1 VKSVGGE
8 PVVLVG
14 ARGFIG
20 RLHAEIHRSLG
31 NAVVEIDIAEPVSQ
45 AELDAIPWRDAIV
58 DVCTPTAVHTASIR
72 WGYEHG
78 ARRFLVEKPATRNY
92 VDWRACLLDVPEAQ
106 IFVAHSYMFSRAFEV
121 MFDACPTVVSMSAA
135 FDKDRAGDD
144 LRLRGADAGGRLAD
158 VFQIEVPH
166 AFAMVLAVQPAL
178 ELLSA
183 TYTRYGERAPGSVE
197 PTRCEARFAH
207 STLPEVLVTSD
218 LRAPRCR
225 LLELTGDDGRRVGGY
240 FPLSAALPDCLVYSV
255 DAHGRR
261 TTLFE
266 GRDDL
271 LRATL
276 VAGLKAM
283 RSGAVPWLASAQFA
297 GVVLARIAEA
307 RRMAE
312 ADGRRRGRDDVS
324 GAAPT
329 RRLRLPIRSP
339 RLGSRRPVR

>member
-1 VKSVGGE
+1 MKSVAGE

-20 RLHAEIHRSLG
+20 RLHAEIYRSLG
-31 NAVVEIDIAEPVSQ
+31 ISVVEVDIAEPVTQ
-45 AELDAIPWRDAIV
+45 TELDAIPWPDAIV
-58 DVCTPTAVHTASIR
+58 DVCTPTAVHTDSIR
-72 WGYEHG
+72 WAYGHG

-92 VDWRACLLDVPEAQ
+92 VDWRACLLDVPDAQ

-121 MFDACPTVVSMSAA
+121 MFNACPTVVSMSAA

-144 LRLRGADAGGRLAD
+144 LRLRGADGGGRLAD
-158 VFQIEVPH
+158 VLQIEVPH
-166 AFAMVLAVQPAL
+166 AFAIVLAVQPAL

-183 TYTRYGERAPGSVE
+183 TYTRYGERCPGSVE

-207 STLPEVLVTSD
+207 TTVPEVLITSD
-218 LRAPRCR
+218 LRAPRRR
-225 LLELTGDDGRRVGGY
+225 LLELTGADGRRVCGY
-240 FPLSAALPDCLVYSV
+240 FPLSASSPDCLVYSV
-255 DAHGRR
+255 DVHGRKI
-261 TTLFE
+261 TLLE

-312 ADGRRRGRDDVS
+312 ADGRRRDRDDVS
-324 GAAPT
+324 ARVATAAD
-329 RRLRLPIRSP
+329 
-339 RLGSRRPVR
+339 

>member
-1 VKSVGGE
+1 MKSVGGE

-31 NAVVEIDIAEPVSQ
+31 ISVVEVDIAKPVTQ
-45 AELDAIPWRDAIV
+45 AELDAIPWPDAIV
-58 DVCTPTAVHTASIR
+58 DVCTPTAVHTDSIR

-92 VDWRACLLDVPEAQ
+92 VEWRACLLDVPDAQ
-106 IFVAHSYMFSRAFEV
+106 IFVAHSYMFSRAFDV
-121 MFDACPTVVSMSAA
+121 MFDACPTVVSTSAA

-144 LRLRGADAGGRLAD
+144 LRLRGADASGRLAD
-158 VFQIEVPH
+158 IFQIEIPH

-183 TYTRYGERAPGSVE
+183 TYTRYGERGPGSVE
-197 PTRCEARFAH
+197 PTACEARFAH
-207 STLPEVLVTSD
+207 STLAEVLVTSD
-218 LRAPRCR
+218 LRAPRRR
-225 LLELTGDDGRRVGGY
+225 LLELTGADGRRVCAY
-240 FPLSAALPDCLVYSV
+240 FPLSAASPDCLVYSV

-261 TTLFE
+261 TTLLE

-312 ADGRRRGRDDVS
+312 ADGRRRDPNDLSAHVAT
-324 GAAPT
+324 AAD
-329 RRLRLPIRSP
+329 
-339 RLGSRRPVR
+339 

>member
-1 VKSVGGE
+1 MKSVGGE

-14 ARGFIG
+14 ACGFIG
-20 RLHAEIHRSLG
+20 RLHAEIYRSLG
-31 NAVVEIDIAEPVSQ
+31 ISVVEVDIAEPVRQ
-45 AELDAIPWRDAIV
+45 TELDAIPWPDAIV
-58 DVCTPTAVHTASIR
+58 DVCTPTAVHTDSIR
-72 WGYEHG
+72 WAYGYG

-92 VDWRACLLDVPEAQ
+92 VDWRACLLDVPDAQ

-121 MFDACPTVVSMSAA
+121 MFNACPTVVSMSAA
-135 FDKDRAGDD
+135 FDKDRARDD

-166 AFAMVLAVQPAL
+166 AFAIVLAVQPAL

-183 TYTRYGERAPGSVE
+183 TYTRYGERCPGSVE

-207 STLPEVLVTSD
+207 TTVPEVLITSD
-218 LRAPRCR
+218 LRAPRRR
-225 LLELTGDDGRRVGGY
+225 LLELTGADGRRVCGY
-240 FPLSAALPDCLVYSV
+240 FPLSASSPGCFVYSV
-255 DAHGRR
+255 DAHGRKI
-261 TTLFE
+261 TLLE

-297 GVVLARIAEA
+297 GVVLAGIAEA

-312 ADGRRRGRDDVS
+312 ADGRRRDRDDVS
-324 GAAPT
+324 ARVATAAD
-329 RRLRLPIRSP
+329 
-339 RLGSRRPVR
+339 